1 MKNGFAS
8 LPTMIVITAL
18 LITVSIGIASISF
31 TELLAVSGERQTRE
45 AYLYAETGA
54 RDALL
59 RVAKNKNYS
68 CFSGTDC
75 PYQIVFAPNGC
86 ETFDGCAFVQVN
98 SGAGTLANPKIITS
112 IGRVRTFTRAMQ
124 ITIIF
129 DAAQNG
135 EIASVSW
142 QEL

>member
-8 LPTMIVITAL
+8 LPTMIVI
-18 LITVSIGIASISF
+18 

-68 CFSGTDC
+68 CFSGTGC
-75 PYQIVFAPNGC
+75 PYQILFAPNGC

-98 SGAGTLANPKIITS
+98 SGAGTLAN
-112 IGRVRTFTRAMQ
+112 Q

-129 DAAQNG
+129 DAEQNG
-135 EIASVSW
+135 EIVSTSW

>member
-18 LITVSIGIASISF
+18 LITISIGIASISF

-59 RVAKNKNYS
+59 RIAKNKNYS
-68 CFSGTDC
+68 CFSGEGC
-75 PYQIVFAPNGC
+75 PYQIAFAPNGC
-86 ETFDGCAFVQVN
+86 ETLDGCAFVQVN
-98 SGAGTLANPKIITS
+98 SGAGTIANPKIITS
-112 IGRVRTFTRAMQ
+112 TGRVRTFTRAFEV
-124 ITIIF
+124 TVIF

-135 EIASVSW
+135 EIANASW